1 MNISHRPVFPPARAA
16 QGFTLTEM
24 MVTMAIFGM
33 VVVGLLSLHI
43 FGMKLNAM
51 VDVKLQATEDSR
63 RALGR
68 LVADIHS
75 AGIVK
80 VGTGDATKFTEA
92 AFNTIQQGNAIQV
105 YPIKTNTT
113 KFVRYYV
120 DTDNNQL
127 MRLDSAATTPAFV
140 SGWVTNSIIFSSEDF
155 SGNVLSNSLNNRVI
169 GIDMEF
175 YRLDNPMI
183 SFGHGSYYDYY
194 RLQTKVTRRALE

>member
-1 MNISHRPVFPPARAA
+1 MNILRQPICHRARAA
-16 QGFTLTEM
+16 RGFTLTELL
-24 MVTMAIFGM
+24 VTMAIFGM

-68 LVADIHS
+68 LVSDIHS
-75 AGIVK
+75 AGIVR
-80 VGTGDATKFTEA
+80 VGTGDASKFTEA
-92 AFNTIQQGNAIQV
+92 AFNTAQQGNAIQV
-105 YPIKTNTT
+105 YPVKTNTT
-113 KFVRYYV
+113 KFVRYYL
-120 DTDNNQL
+120 DSNDNQL
-127 MRLDSAATTPAFV
+127 MRLDSAATTPTFV
-140 SGWVTNSIIFSSEDF
+140 SGWVTNSIVFSSEDF
-155 SGNVLSNSLNNRVI
+155 SGNVLSNNLNNRVI

-175 YRLDNPMI
+175 YKLDNPMV